1 MVLLSGQAVGPLFTS
16 AVNMTG
22 GKCPCLFTVEEVVK
36 IVKAVSYKLMSH
48 QSSFLSCDSNTEVS

>member
-22 GKCPCLFTVEEVVK
+22 GKFPFTVEEVVK
-36 IVKAVSYKLMSH
+36 FVKAVSYKLMSQ
-48 QSSFLSCDSNTEVS
+48 QSSFLSSDSNTEVS